1 MSIEIKIH
9 YYEVMEAIE
18 LYIKENHGLN
28 VDLDIYSGD
37 CVLAEGLVEVEYRE
51 LEPVYKKHK
60 NGKVG
65 KSQYGHPVVDRENSN
80 YAKKHLDFDERA
92 SFVFNINNK
101 SGW

>member
-37 CVLAEGLVEVEYRE
+37 CVLAEGIVEVEYRK

-60 NGKVG
+60 NGKVV
-65 KSQYGHPVVDRENSN
+65 KNEYGHPVIDRKKSKNV
-80 YAKKHLDFDERA
+80 KKHISFDEGA
-92 SFVFNINNK
+92 SFIFSINNK
-101 SGW
+101 DGY